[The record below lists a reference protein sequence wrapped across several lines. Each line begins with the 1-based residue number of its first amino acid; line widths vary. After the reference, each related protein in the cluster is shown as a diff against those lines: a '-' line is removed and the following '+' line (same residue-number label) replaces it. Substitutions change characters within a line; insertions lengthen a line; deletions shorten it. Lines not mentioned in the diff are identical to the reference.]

1 MNGGIKKRT
10 PLEAQGTSLGY
21 VQGFC
26 GLRLG
31 SMLSYS
37 LVASICCFLKKIDNN
52 TNDNNIILIII
63 LIIMMIIMIMIL
75 ILIMMTIII
84 MIIYL
89 LNQYAYIPIH
99 PIPSQSIPIHH
110 IPS

>member
-52 TNDNNIILIII
+52 TNDNIIILIII
-63 LIIMMIIMIMIL
+63 LIIMMIIIMIL
-75 ILIMMTIII
+75 ILIMMIII

>member
-63 LIIMMIIMIMIL
+63 LIIMMIIIMIL
-75 ILIMMTIII
+75 VLIMMII

>member
-63 LIIMMIIMIMIL
+63 LIIMMIIIMIL
-75 ILIMMTIII
+75 ILIMMIII